1 MDQDAINFSLFDPK
15 KLRKAADAIRDQ
27 PRLTYAEFQ
36 KLEHE
41 QKVLHARF
49 DELAKM
55 MQPLEGSY
63 VRARRKLGP
72 KPYDPTTDKA
82 LQDVNQAG
90 LERMRE
96 LRVQLEQGHAIWMKV
111 VAARDA
117 RAHLMRVIGESNKL
131 TELWVISRRIEDP
144 EFNPFSRQEG
154 DAQ

>member
-1 MDQDAINFSLFDPK
+1 MDQGAINFSLFDPK

-55 MQPLEGSY
+55 MQPLEESY

-82 LQDVNQAG
+82 LQDVNQSG
-90 LERMRE
+90 LDRMRE
-96 LRVQLEQGHAIWMKV
+96 LRSQIEQGHAIWMKV
-111 VAARDA
+111 TAARDA
-117 RAHLMRVIGESNKL
+117 RAHLMRVVDECGKL
-131 TELWVISRRIEDP
+131 AELWVISRRIEDP
-144 EFNPFSRQEG
+144 QFKPRRKPEG
-154 DAQ
+154 DTQ

>member
-15 KLRKAADAIRDQ
+15 KLRKAVDALREQ

-55 MQPLEGSY
+55 MQPLEESY

-82 LQDVNQAG
+82 LQDVNQSG

-96 LRVQLEQGHAIWMKV
+96 LRSQLEQGHAIWTKV
-111 VAARDA
+111 VAAREA
-117 RAHLMRVIGESNKL
+117 RAHLMRVIGECNKL
-131 TELWVISRRIEDP
+131 TDLWVISRRIEDP
-144 EFNPFSRQEG
+144 KFNPFSGQGG

>member
-15 KLRKAADAIRDQ
+15 KLRKAVDALRDQ

-55 MQPLEGSY
+55 MQPLEEAY

-82 LQDVNQAG
+82 LQDVNQSG
-90 LERMRE
+90 LERMRD
-96 LRVQLEQGHAIWMKV
+96 LRSQIEQGHAIWMKV
-111 VAARDA
+111 TAARDA
-117 RAHLMRVIGESNKL
+117 REHLIRVVDECGKL
-131 TELWVISRRIEDP
+131 AELWVISRRIEDP
-144 EFNPFSRQEG
+144 HFKPGPKPKG
-154 DAQ
+154 DTR

>member
-1 MDQDAINFSLFDPK
+1 MDQDAIKFSLFDPK

-27 PRLTYAEFQ
+27 PRLTCAEFQ
-36 KLEHE
+36 KLEHD

-55 MQPLEGSY
+55 MQPLEESY

-82 LQDVNQAG
+82 LQDVNQSG

-96 LRVQLEQGHAIWMKV
+96 LRSQLEQGHAVWMKV
-111 VAARDA
+111 IAAREA
-117 RAHLMRVIGESNKL
+117 REHLYRVIDECGKL
-131 TELWVISRRIEDP
+131 ADLWVISQRIENP
-144 EFNPFSRQEG
+144 QFNPSRKPEG
-154 DAQ
+154 DT